1 MTRWLQT
8 TVAAPLLVAAW
19 GLAGG
24 WHAAAQ
30 GPAATEDDLTRVPG
44 ATWTTVKPEAIGY
57 SSPRSRACGWLKTC
71 PGANRRIAADAR
83 RALSHWAAEVG

>member
-57 SSPRSRACGWLKTC
+57 SSPRLESLRSWLKSLDTKAIVHTT
-71 PGANRRIAADAR
+71 GIDANGAAD
-83 RALSHWAAEVG
+83 VP